1 MAENR
6 IAKSIKLSKTADTV
20 IEKLREI
27 PRTNRKLS
35 YNSVVEDLVE
45 NSPKFKRILKELDKQ
60 KSG

>member
-1 MAENR
+1 MAGDR

-35 YNSVVEDLVE
+35 YNSVVEELIE
-45 NSPKFKRILKELDKQ
+45 NSPKFKRKLKDL
-60 KSG
+60 G